1 MKGNPDVKRQFVR
14 GAQNAAMAFGNVT
27 RTKATVADLPRQLA
41 DLEKQLAQEEN
52 DAHPDQ
58 ARIKRIK
65 AAIAVKQQQIARYL
79 GPVNE

>member
-1 MKGNPDVKRQFVR
+1 MKGNPDIKRQFVR
-14 GAQNAAMAFGNVT
+14 GAQNAAMAYGNVQ
-27 RTKATVADLPRQLA
+27 RAKATVADLPRQLA
-41 DLEKQLAQEEN
+41 DLEKQLLQEEN

-65 AAIAVKQQQIARYL
+65 ESIAIKQQQIARYL

>member
-1 MKGNPDVKRQFVR
+1 MKGNPDIKRQFVR
-14 GAQNAAMAFGNVT
+14 GAQNAAMAYGNVQ
-27 RTKATVADLPRQLA
+27 RAKATVADLPRQLA
-41 DLEKQLAQEEN
+41 DLEKQLVQEEN

-65 AAIAVKQQQIARYL
+65 ESIAIKQQQIARYL

>member
-1 MKGNPDVKRQFVR
+1 MKGNPDIKRQFVR

-27 RTKATVADLPRQLA
+27 RAKATVADLPNQLIK
-41 DLEKQLAQEEN
+41 LQNQLKEEEN